1 MLGKRYSLDL
11 TTGTFSPPTPERHM
25 TMNQTQDATPQ
36 GKVLTALNWAYD
48 KALVGFPGVD
58 SAADMADEYSRGTG
72 TPIDKAN
79 SLIRWQVTKAGTS
92 GFLSGLGGLI
102 TLPVTIPAN
111 VASVMY
117 VQVRM
122 IAAIS
127 IMGGHTVK
135 DDRVRSLVYACLTG
149 NAIKDVL
156 KDAGLVVGMKL
167 GTKAIENI
175 SGKTILA
182 INQRIGF
189 RLVTKFGEK
198 GVVNMGKMVPLLGGV
213 IGGTIDAT
221 TTNTIGN
228 VARNI
233 FIEGVV
239 K

>member
-1 MLGKRYSLDL
+1 MVADG
-11 TTGTFSPPTPERHM
+11 
-25 TMNQTQDATPQ
+25 TQDVTPQ
-36 GKVLTALNWAYD
+36 GKVLAALNWAYD

-58 SAADMADEYSRGTG
+58 SAADMAAEYSKGAG
-72 TPIDKAN
+72 TPMDKVN

-117 VQVRM
+117 VQIRM
-122 IAAIS
+122 TAAIA
-127 IMGGHTVK
+127 IMGGHSVK
-135 DDRVRSLVYACLTG
+135 DDRVKSLVYACLTG

-175 SGKTILA
+175 SGKTIVA

-198 GVVNMGKMVPLLGGV
+198 GVINMGKMVPLLGGI

-221 TTNTIGN
+221 TTNIIGN
-228 VARNI
+228 VARNT
-233 FIEGVV
+233 FIEGIV

>member
-1 MLGKRYSLDL
+1 MNAGD
-11 TTGTFSPPTPERHM
+11 TP
-25 TMNQTQDATPQ
+25 DATPQ
-36 GKVLTALNWAYD
+36 GKVLTALNWAYE

-58 SAADMADEYSRGTG
+58 SAEDMASEYRKGTG
-72 TPIDKAN
+72 SQTDQAN

-117 VQVRM
+117 VQIRM
-122 IAAIS
+122 IAAIA
-127 IMGGHTVK
+127 IMGGHNVK

-156 KDAGLVVGMKL
+156 KDAGLIVGMKL

-175 SGKTILA
+175 SGKTIIA
-182 INQRIGF
+182 INHKIGF

-198 GVVNMGKMVPLLGGV
+198 GVVNMGKMVPILGGI

-221 TTNTIGN
+221 TTNIIGN
-228 VARNI
+228 VARNT

>member
-1 MLGKRYSLDL
+1 MIAEDA
-11 TTGTFSPPTPERHM
+11 PE
-25 TMNQTQDATPQ
+25 ATPQ
-36 GKVLTALNWAYD
+36 GKVLTALNWAYE
-48 KALVGFPGVD
+48 KALVGFPGLD
-58 SAADMADEYSRGTG
+58 SAEKMASEYNKVAS
-72 TPIDKAN
+72 TPIEQAN
-79 SLIRWQVTKAGTS
+79 SLIRWQVTMAGTS

-122 IAAIS
+122 IAAIA
-127 IMGGHTVK
+127 IMGGHNVK

-167 GTKAIENI
+167 GTKAIEKI
-175 SGKTILA
+175 AGKTIVA
-182 INQRIGF
+182 INQKIGF

-198 GVVNMGKMVPLLGGV
+198 GVVNMGKMVPLIGGI

-221 TTNTIGN
+221 TTNIIGN
-228 VARNI
+228 VARNT

>member
-1 MLGKRYSLDL
+1 MIAEDA
-11 TTGTFSPPTPERHM
+11 PE
-25 TMNQTQDATPQ
+25 ATPQ
-36 GKVLTALNWAYD
+36 GKVLTALNWAYG
-48 KALVGFPGVD
+48 KALVGFPGLD
-58 SAADMADEYSRGTG
+58 SAEEMALEYRKGTG
-72 TPIDKAN
+72 TPIEQAN

-117 VQVRM
+117 VQIRM
-122 IAAIS
+122 IAAIA
-127 IMGGHTVK
+127 IMGGHNVK

-175 SGKTILA
+175 SGKTVVA
-182 INQRIGF
+182 INQKIGF

-198 GVVNMGKMVPLLGGV
+198 GVVNMGKMVPFIGGI

-221 TTNTIGN
+221 TTNIIGN
-228 VARNI
+228 VARNT
-233 FIEGVV
+233 FIEGIV